1 MVIEVQFSHINHA
14 ILAKGHPRRHLIH
27 KFWARKPHNVVA
39 EYIKHYTKEGE
50 IVLDPFVGS
59 GVTAVEA
66 LILGRKVV
74 AIDLNPIA
82 TFITRM
88 IARPIDIKK
97 LETAYAVISKKVRKQ
112 ILSLYET
119 ACPSCRSKATIICC
133 VWERDKNAISEI
145 RLFCPS
151 CGKKRTKKPTKDDLD
166 KLASVEKIKFSGWY
180 PNNELRYPTGLDYMK
195 KEVMGNIPSLF
206 TRRNLIALSILYKQI
221 EEIDDEEIRDTMKF
235 AFTSM
240 VHLASKMTPDRPTRP
255 YSSFW
260 AVHSYWVPPK
270 FLESNVWMLFRS
282 AIKGR
287 QGLIKGKEDAN
298 SKIKCY
304 KEARDFR
311 ELNNSAN
318 ILISTQSALDLYNIP
333 DNSVDYVFT
342 DPPYGGDIQYFE
354 LSTLWLAWLRGK
366 HKDKRFN
373 LDWWED
379 EITINS
385 EQNKDFDYYH
395 NRLHVAFRE
404 IFRVLKPGRYLTV
417 TFHNTD
423 VKVYNSIIRA
433 VIFAGFE
440 LERIIY
446 QPPARASAK
455 ALLQPYGS
463 AIGDYYIRFR
473 KPIGFVGKIEER
485 EIDEKRAKTIILNA
499 IKRILMER
507 GEPTPLTD
515 ILKGHTLI
523 YSELRKHGYR
533 FFGTN
538 PERINKVLEEN
549 RDKEFIFIKGQ
560 GWWFKNPS
568 KYHPEL
574 PLNERV
580 EAVVL
585 DTLHRKV
592 ATFDDILQDI
602 YLRFTNAQTPSPNS
616 VKEILKEYARPEA
629 RKWKLNPRVRER
641 EKEHSEMIGFLAQ
654 IGKKAGYQI
663 WIGQKEQSD
672 IFQGKPLSKLCDFK
686 ELSLEN
692 TSYDDI
698 QRYVKQI
705 DLLWIKERKVAFA
718 FEVEYT
724 TAITD
729 AFMRCSMI
737 PESHHTKR
745 FIVIPEEREAFMYR
759 KLHSELLRERVEK
772 EGWKLIFFRD
782 LREFYSTTKKK
793 LSISPKEIVEIAK
806 TPVEKREKQVT
817 IDSFANQSSSNG
829 LLEN

>member
-1 MVIEVQFSHINHA
+1 
-14 ILAKGHPRRHLIH
+14 KGHPRRHLIH

-39 EYIKHYTKEGE
+39 EYIKHYTKRGE

-66 LILGRKVV
+66 LILGRKAV
-74 AIDLNPIA
+74 AIDLNPIS
-82 TFITRM
+82 TFITEMVAKPLDLKDIEKAYRE
-88 IARPIDIKK
+88 IKRKAREKIR
-97 LETAYAVISKKVRKQ
+97 E
-112 ILSLYET
+112 LYVT
-119 ACPSCRSKATIICC
+119 TCNKCGKDANIMVC
-133 VWERDKNAISEI
+133 VWERKNSNPLEI
-145 RLFCPS
+145 RFYCPT
-151 CGKKRTKKPTKDDLD
+151 CKKKRSKSPSKEDLQ
-166 KLASVEKIKFSGWY
+166 KIERINIMDTPYWI
-180 PNNELRYPTGLDYMK
+180 PNVALRYPDG
-195 KEVMGNIPSLF
+195 KEYKEGTHIKEASTLSRLF
-206 TRRNLIALSILYKQI
+206 TKRNLVALSILFHKI
-221 EEIDDEEIRDTMKF
+221 EELEDDTIRDFMKF

-240 VHLASKMTPDRPTRP
+240 VHLASNMTPDRPTRP
-255 YSSFW
+255 FSSFW
-260 AVHSYWVPPK
+260 AQHRYWIPPR
-270 FLESNVWMLFRS
+270 FLESNVWALFRS
-282 AIKGR
+282 AIWGR
-287 QGLIKGKEDAN
+287 QGLVKGKKDSNNA
-298 SKIKCY
+298 IKY
-304 KEARDFR
+304 FKQAKKFE
-311 ELNNSAN
+311 ELENDAN
-318 ILISTQSALDLYNIP
+318 ILISTQSALDLSNIP
-333 DNSVDYVFT
+333 NNSVDYVFT

-366 HKDKRFN
+366 HEDKRFN

-629 RKWKLNPRVRER
+629 RKWKLNPRIREQ